1 MLTNKY
7 FVHFVVT
14 LCLLLPQFFFLSP
27 RPIWGSITSQCSA
40 LCSDTEDGLWLRK
53 CASKTPVR
61 GICRDGG
68 PLKVD
73 IRQKA
78 TLTALSSTLVCGRSI
93 PLGSFS
99 VREHNLSASP
109 SSAQIFTRSSSAR
122 SSAAAAA
129 SPSCSGLASLCYFD
143 VNFASQCGWV
153 SCGRCLR
160 NELPEVHAGC
170 FYIVEGA
177 QRETTLGSVS
187 ELVGLMVPGGGC
199 GGGVGMGGGGRYH
212 AAAPGPQTD
221 SAGQRRLSTAS
232 ENRRRRAVFVCPYLL
247 DV

>member
-1 MLTNKY
+1 M
-7 FVHFVVT
+7 HFVLT

-27 RPIWGSITSQCSA
+27 RPVWGSITSQCSA

-53 CASKTPVR
+53 CARKTPVR

-73 IRQKA
+73 LRQKA

-122 SSAAAAA
+122 SSAAPPPRHHAPGSPLFVILMLTSRHSADESAAA
-129 SPSCSGLASLCYFD
+129 AADETSSQKSTPDVFISLK
-143 VNFASQCGWV
+143 
-153 SCGRCLR
+153 
-160 NELPEVHAGC
+160 ELKE
-170 FYIVEGA
+170 
-177 QRETTLGSVS
+177 
-187 ELVGLMVPGGGC
+187 
-199 GGGVGMGGGGRYH
+199 
-212 AAAPGPQTD
+212 
-221 SAGQRRLSTAS
+221 RRLSG
-232 ENRRRRAVFVCPYLL
+232 L
-247 DV
+247 